1 MPELPEVETVR
12 RGLQHHLP
20 DKRLDTT
27 IIRTEQLRKKIPKA
41 QISRLC
47 GQKCTHIQR
56 RGKYILIFFNAEE
69 ENTVLIHLG
78 MSGRLFLDHLQ
89 QQNIQPDWEKH
100 EHWRMR
106 FGEKLL
112 RFFDPRRF
120 GILDLIA
127 GYPAMQHP
135 SLKKIGPEPLE
146 QSFSPTYL
154 FQSSRKRPFAIKNFL
169 MNAQIV
175 AGIGNIYAS
184 EVCFHAKIRPQR
196 PAGEITKK
204 EANWLFK
211 AIQKVLLLAL
221 ECGGTTLNDF
231 CGLERK
237 TGTFQKLLSV
247 YGSEGLPCLIC
258 KENIQKIT
266 LGQRSSFY
274 CPKCQH

>member
-1 MPELPEVETVR
+1 
-12 RGLQHHLP
+12 
-20 DKRLDTT
+20 
-27 IIRTEQLRKKIPKA
+27 
-41 QISRLC
+41 
-47 GQKCTHIQR
+47 
-56 RGKYILIFFNAEE
+56 
-69 ENTVLIHLG
+69 

-120 GILDLIA
+120 GILDFIA

-154 FQSSRKRPFAIKNFL
+154 FQSSRKRPVAIKNFL

-204 EANWLFK
+204 EANCLFK
-211 AIQKVLLLAL
+211 AIQKVLLLAI

-237 TGTFQKLLSV
+237 TGTFQKHLSV

-258 KENIQKIT
+258 KENIQKII